1 MSYSQ
6 RDRTKGGGVGGW
18 SVLEN
23 EQGRTRGSG
32 GSKLGNLERTYFLN
46 VPLLF
51 CIKGFNSS

>member
-6 RDRTKGGGVGGW
+6 RERTKGGGVWGGG

-32 GSKLGNLERTYFLN
+32 GWSKLGNLER
-46 VPLLF
+46 
-51 CIKGFNSS
+51 I